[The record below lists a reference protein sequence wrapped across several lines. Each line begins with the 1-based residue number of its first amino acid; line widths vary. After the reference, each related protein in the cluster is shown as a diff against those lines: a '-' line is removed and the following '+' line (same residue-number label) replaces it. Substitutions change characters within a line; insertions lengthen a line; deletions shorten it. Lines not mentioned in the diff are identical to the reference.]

1 MKKLIILL
9 ILITFV
15 FSINFAYSA
24 MSAKNI
30 VKKVKETYQDLRTVI
45 IEFEQDFKWK
55 LAGTNQKVNG
65 KIIIKDNVK
74 YHVEIDNNTI
84 VTDGKTIWNYSK
96 ANNQVIIKNAEKADA
111 DQLPSKI
118 LLKYAEDYH
127 VTLVGE
133 ERLQNAECYVLLFK
147 SKTGDDY
154 YQQMKAWISKKN
166 WMTAKIEQT
175 DINQNVNTY
184 LIRSVQTN
192 TPIDDSNFIFRTPKG
207 VEEIDMR
214 AK

>member
-1 MKKLIILL
+1 
-9 ILITFV
+9 
-15 FSINFAYSA
+15 

-30 VKKVKETYQDLRTVI
+30 VKKVKDTYQDLRTVV

-55 LAGTNQKVNG
+55 LAGTNQTVNG

-84 VTDGKTIWNYSK
+84 VTDGVTIWNYSK

-118 LLKYAEDYH
+118 LLKYAEDYN

-133 ERLQNAECYVLLFK
+133 ERLQNTECYVLLFK

-166 WMTAKIEQT
+166 WMTAKIEQI

>member
-9 ILITFV
+9 ILTSFC
-15 FSINFAYSA
+15 FSMNFAYSA

-30 VKKVKETYQDLRTVI
+30 VKKVKDTYQDLRTVV

-84 VTDGKTIWNYSK
+84 VTDGITVWNYSR
-96 ANNQVIIKNAEKADA
+96 ANNQVIIKNSEKADA

-118 LLKYAEDYH
+118 LLKYAEDYN

-133 ERLQNAECYVLLFK
+133 ERLQNTDCYVLLFK

-166 WMTAKIEQT
+166 WMTSKIEQT
-175 DINQNVNTY
+175 DINQNINTY

>member
-1 MKKLIILL
+1 
-9 ILITFV
+9 
-15 FSINFAYSA
+15 

-30 VKKVKETYQDLRTVI
+30 VKKVKDTYQDLKTVVI
-45 IEFEQDFKWK
+45 DFEQDFKWK

-84 VTDGKTIWNYSK
+84 VTDGITVWNYSK
-96 ANNQVIIKNAEKADA
+96 ANNQVIIKNSEKADA

-118 LLKYAEDYH
+118 LLKYAEDYN

-133 ERLQNAECYVLLFK
+133 ERLQNNDCYVLLFK

-166 WMTAKIEQT
+166 WLTQKIEQT
-175 DINQNVNTY
+175 DINQNINTY

-192 TPIDDSNFIFRTPKG
+192 TPIDDSNFVFQTPKG

>member
-1 MKKLIILL
+1 MKKLYILL
-9 ILITFV
+9 VLITFFISV
-15 FSINFAYSA
+15 NFAYSA

-30 VKKVKETYQDLRTVI
+30 VKKVKDTYQDLKTVVI
-45 IEFEQDFKWK
+45 DFEQDFKWK
-55 LAGTNQKVNG
+55 LAGTNQKING

-84 VTDGKTIWNYSK
+84 VTDGITVWNYSI
-96 ANNQVIIKNAEKADA
+96 ANNQVIIKNSEKADA

-118 LLKYAEDYH
+118 LLKYAEDYN

-133 ERLQNAECYVLLFK
+133 EHLQNNDCYVLLFK
-147 SKTGDDY
+147 SRTGDDY
-154 YQQMKAWISKKN
+154 YQQMKAWVSKKN
-166 WMTAKIEQT
+166 WMTQKIEQT
-175 DINQNVNTY
+175 DINQNINTY

-192 TPIDDSNFIFRTPKG
+192 TPIDDSNFIFKTPKG